1 MTKYFYTDGS
11 NKFGPFT
18 KEELAAQKLTRQTK
32 VWCYGMDDWTTL
44 AQVEDLKEIYN
55 AIPPE
60 LNKKPV
66 QKEVVEKEVV
76 EKKLVQ
82 PEVPPVK
89 IETKTSPIKKSNTS
103 KPIKKWAIAIGA
115 LTGIALLTYV
125 VFKNQSEKRIY
136 NEIVKNA
143 YDASED
149 FDMYVTKFYRDL
161 EFYGIYKQK
170 PYKQIIKFSELDKL
184 EETTHIHGVSY
195 GFEDDNK
202 IEIYINPSSW
212 KNFNKPMRYFLM
224 YHELA
229 HDILNLDD
237 LEMNPSH
244 EGKLMYPAIS
254 AYENVSMDDFIE
266 AFQKTFE
273 DYID

>member
-11 NKFGPFT
+11 NKFGPFS
-18 KEELAAQKLTRQTK
+18 KEKLAEQKLPRETK
-32 VWCYGMDDWTTL
+32 VWCYGMDNWTAL
-44 AQVEDLKEIYN
+44 AQVEDLKEVYK

-60 LNKKPV
+60 LKTKPV
-66 QKEVVEKEVV
+66 QKEVVEK
-76 EKKLVQ
+76 KQVQ
-82 PEVPPVK
+82 PEEPPVK
-89 IETKTSPIKKSNTS
+89 AETKASPIKKSKTS

-115 LTGIALLTYV
+115 LTGITLLIYV
-125 VFKNQSEKRIY
+125 VVKNQFEKRIY

-143 YDASED
+143 YDTSED
-149 FDMYVTKFYRDL
+149 FDVYVTKFYRDL

-170 PYKQIIKFSELDKL
+170 PYKQIIKFSEMDKL
-184 EETTHIHGVSY
+184 EEATHIHGVSY

-212 KNFNKPMRYFLM
+212 KNFSKPMRYFLM

-244 EGKLMYPAIS
+244 ERKLMYPAINT
-254 AYENVSMDDFIE
+254 YENVSMDDFIE

-273 DYID
+273 DYAD